1 MSSTTS
7 RKILSDFRVLVWKNK
22 FNFKK
27 RVASAGGVFDGE
39 VILRNKRVNGASL
52 ALISPNKEG
61 VIELIYNIYLL
72 SES

>member
-1 MSSTTS
+1 MG
-7 RKILSDFRVLVWKNK
+7 
-22 FNFKK
+22 
-27 RVASAGGVFDGE
+27 VATAGGVFDGE
-39 VILRNKRVNGASL
+39 VILRNQRVNGASL